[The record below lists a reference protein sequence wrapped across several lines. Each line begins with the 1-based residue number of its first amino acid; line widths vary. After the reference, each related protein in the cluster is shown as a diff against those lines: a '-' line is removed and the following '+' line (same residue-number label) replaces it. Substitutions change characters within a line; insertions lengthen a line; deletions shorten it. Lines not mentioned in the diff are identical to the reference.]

1 MKAPWRCQVEQ
12 TPHRQAFNGGG
23 VVFKGRFYNQVVWKC
38 TNFGE
43 VQFPGIIV
51 FFPIFL
57 LSQKGKTQ
65 NDNGIQLLE
74 WVESLKKTG

>member
-12 TPHRQAFNGGG
+12 TPHREAYNGGG
-23 VVFKGRFYNQVVWKC
+23 MVFKGRFYNQVVWKC

-57 LSQKGKTQ
+57 LSQTQ
-65 NDNGIQLLE
+65 GILTLPYFQKNP
-74 WVESLKKTG
+74 WD

>member
-12 TPHRQAFNGGG
+12 TPHREAYNGGG

-51 FFPIFL
+51 FFSDFFTKSNPGNFDSTIFPE
-57 LSQKGKTQ
+57 
-65 NDNGIQLLE
+65 NPWD
-74 WVESLKKTG
+74 